1 MNTENSLVSIIV
13 RTKDRPK
20 LLKRA
25 LQSIAAQTY
34 RPIEVVLVNDGG
46 CDLDIE
52 EIRNIL
58 NDVSLNYICLEK
70 KTGRAHAGNIGMENV
85 QGQYIGFLDD
95 DDIFYKEHISVLV
108 NLLQKYDYKVGY
120 TDAHIAFLQFS
131 PESKEIVTT
140 DKRVFTSKDFSYSEL
155 LIDNYIPLMSILFSK
170 DILKKFHGFDE
181 KFEIYEDWDLLIRIA
196 ENCPFYH
203 VEKVTAEYLQW
214 SNTLQIAQASMF
226 ANEAREIH
234 REIIS
239 KHKEK
244 FTSDIIGGLVQNR
257 RELREQKHKL
267 TNLESIVQERE
278 HKLTNLESLL
288 QEQEGRLADLEG
300 IKLSL
305 ERTLQEQEGRLA
317 DLEGI
322 KLSLERTLQERETTL
337 ERIYNSRGWKVLL
350 FYYTLRDGLL
360 PHNSKRRAF
369 VKAVMKAIANPL
381 KLLKNLN
388 AMNIRK
394 FFHYLKNADPSVL
407 EYKINK
413 KLSTKPVSNSDSSV
427 LPYDAGIVN
436 VPLEPNSILLM
447 GSFPSNSHDD
457 SIYPGRIKSLMKSLR
472 ELNYNIN
479 LLNQSNNVEEYL
491 KTYGGR
497 FAFVLGIGAE
507 YCYNYFP
514 FVRAYAPNSKL
525 IYHAMDLQ
533 DTIFTTELLNAL
545 ISDSI
550 IVDNED
556 RKQSL
561 LQRNPALPIEVIPDT
576 PDMQNNIERLLSNL
590 REKERN
596 REVRYEGEKLIEASW
611 EEPVCGE
618 EDREGTGENLGTK
631 SVLAIGIYLANQE
644 NTVEHIIE
652 QMNRSKRYHVVQK
665 WIALRGDPPSENIKA
680 VTFMKID
687 KALPKFQLLNKI
699 LSGEELDKY
708 SYIVISDD
716 DITLPNNFLDGFLF
730 LQEKYNFA
738 LAQPA
743 RTHNSY
749 IDHPFVEQFDGLKAR
764 RTRFVEIGPVFSIRK
779 DVFPLLLPFDEN
791 SSMGWGYDF
800 VWPCLV
806 EDGELRMG
814 IIDAMPV
821 EHSIR
826 KPMQN
831 YNYEDVNK
839 IMKDYLSKTRH
850 LDKNEAFR
858 ILESY
863 AS

>member
-1 MNTENSLVSIIV
+1 M
-13 RTKDRPK
+13 
-20 LLKRA
+20 
-25 LQSIAAQTY
+25 
-34 RPIEVVLVNDGG
+34 NDGG

-52 EIRNIL
+52 EIRKYPQRCL
-58 NDVSLNYICLEK
+58 VKLYSLEK
-70 KTGRAHAGNIGMENV
+70 KTGRAHAGNIGIENV

-95 DDIFYKEHISVLV
+95 DDIFYREHVSVLV

-155 LIDNYIPLMSILFSK
+155 LIDNYIPLISILFSK

-278 HKLTNLESLL
+278 HKLTNLESIVQEREHKLTNLESLL

-322 KLSLERTLQERETTL
+322 KLSLERTLQERESTL

-350 FYYTLRDGLL
+350 FYYALRDGLL

-369 VKAVMKAIANPL
+369 VKVVMKAIANPL

-394 FFHYLKNADPSVL
+394 FFHYLKNADPFVL

-427 LPYDAGIVN
+427 LPYDAEIVN

-457 SIYPGRIKSLMKSLR
+457 SIFPGKIKSLMKSLR

-491 KTYGGR
+491 KTYGSR
-497 FAFVLGIGAE
+497 FSFVLGIGAE

-533 DTIFTTELLNAL
+533 DTIFTTELLNAS

-590 REKERN
+590 REKESN
-596 REVRYEGEKLIEASW
+596 REVCPEGEKLIEASW
-611 EEPVCGE
+611 EEPVRGE
-618 EDREGTGENLGTK
+618 EDRGGAGENLGTK
-631 SVLAIGIYLANQE
+631 SVLVIGIYLANQE

-652 QMNRSKRYHVVQK
+652 QMNGSKRYHVVQK
-665 WIALRGDPPSENIKA
+665 WIALCGDAPSENVKA

-687 KALPKFQLLNKI
+687 NALPKFQLLNKI
-699 LSGEELDKY
+699 LSGEELDQY
-708 SYIVISDD
+708 TYIVISDD
-716 DITLPNNFLDGFLF
+716 DITLPNNFLDSFLF

-764 RTRFVEIGPVFSIRK
+764 RTRFVEIGPIFSIRK

-800 VWPCLV
+800 VWPCLI
-806 EDGELRMG
+806 EDRELRMG

-831 YNYEDVNK
+831 YNYKAVNK
-839 IMKDYLSKTRH
+839 TMKDYLSKNSH
-850 LDKNEAFR
+850 LTTDEAFR

-863 AS
+863 VA

>member
-1 MNTENSLVSIIV
+1 
-13 RTKDRPK
+13 
-20 LLKRA
+20 
-25 LQSIAAQTY
+25 
-34 RPIEVVLVNDGG
+34 
-46 CDLDIE
+46 
-52 EIRNIL
+52 
-58 NDVSLNYICLEK
+58 
-70 KTGRAHAGNIGMENV
+70 
-85 QGQYIGFLDD
+85 
-95 DDIFYKEHISVLV
+95 
-108 NLLQKYDYKVGY
+108 
-120 TDAHIAFLQFS
+120 
-131 PESKEIVTT
+131 
-140 DKRVFTSKDFSYSEL
+140 
-155 LIDNYIPLMSILFSK
+155 
-170 DILKKFHGFDE
+170 
-181 KFEIYEDWDLLIRIA
+181 
-196 ENCPFYH
+196 
-203 VEKVTAEYLQW
+203 
-214 SNTLQIAQASMF
+214 
-226 ANEAREIH
+226 
-234 REIIS
+234 
-239 KHKEK
+239 
-244 FTSDIIGGLVQNR
+244 
-257 RELREQKHKL
+257 
-267 TNLESIVQERE
+267 
-278 HKLTNLESLL
+278 
-288 QEQEGRLADLEG
+288 
-300 IKLSL
+300 
-305 ERTLQEQEGRLA
+305 
-317 DLEGI
+317 
-322 KLSLERTLQERETTL
+322 
-337 ERIYNSRGWKVLL
+337 
-350 FYYTLRDGLL
+350 
-360 PHNSKRRAF
+360 
-369 VKAVMKAIANPL
+369 
-381 KLLKNLN
+381 
-388 AMNIRK
+388 MNIRK

-457 SIYPGRIKSLMKSLR
+457 SIFPGRIKSLMKSLR
-472 ELNYNIN
+472 ELNYDIN
-479 LLNQSNNVEEYL
+479 SLDHSNNVEQYL
-491 KTYGGR
+491 KTYGSR
-497 FAFVLGIGAE
+497 FSFVLGIGAE
-507 YCYNYFP
+507 YCFNYFP

-533 DTIFTTELLNAL
+533 DTILTTELLNAS
-545 ISDSI
+545 ISDCI

-561 LQRNPALPIEVIPDT
+561 LQRNSALPIEVIPDT

-596 REVRYEGEKLIEASW
+596 REVRHEGEKLIEASW
-611 EEPVCGE
+611 EAPVCGE

-631 SVLAIGIYLANQE
+631 SVLVIGIYLANQE

-652 QMNRSKRYHVVQK
+652 QMNRSKRYHVFQK
-665 WIALRGDPPSENIKA
+665 WIALGGDAPSENVKA

-687 KALPKFQLLNKI
+687 NALPKFQLLNKI
-699 LSGEELDKY
+699 LSGEELDQY
-708 SYIVISDD
+708 TYIVISDD
-716 DITLPNNFLDGFLF
+716 DITLPNNFLDRFLF
-730 LQEKYNFA
+730 LQEKYNFS

-814 IIDAMPV
+814 IIDAIPV

-839 IMKDYLSKTRH
+839 VMKDYLSKTRH

-858 ILESY
+858 VLESY